1 MSEELLSAMMDGE
14 CKPQEIEQLLAE
26 LDSSVALKARW
37 SRMCATRDALA
48 GVSFRKNSIDLTAS
62 VMAALDDLEDTENGS
77 NVVPLRRATVTAPA
91 RVAARARRMQPLVGY
106 AAAASLAIAAVVG
119 GRSYWLPSAT
129 QTLGPVATSEPVV
142 GAQAVAFNAE
152 SATQS
157 ADEPVETRWTQLDAD
172 SARQLNDYLMEHSNS
187 RAESGMGGSLSYA
200 RLTVRTA
207 DYRPA
212 AEPR

>member
-14 CKPQEIEQLLAE
+14 CKPEEIERLLAE
-26 LDSSVALKARW
+26 LDASAAMKARW

-48 GVSFRKNSIDLTAS
+48 GVTFGKTTIDLTAN
-62 VMAALDDLEDTENGS
+62 VMAALDELEDAPNGA
-77 NVVPLRRATVTAPA
+77 NVVPLRRPAIAAPA
-91 RVAARARRMQPLVGY
+91 RVAARTRRMQPLVGY

-129 QTLGPVATSEPVV
+129 QAIGPTATNQPIAGLQTVALNTD
-142 GAQAVAFNAE
+142 AAAA
-152 SATQS
+152 ATE
-157 ADEPVETRWTQLDAD
+157 EPVETRWTQLDAD